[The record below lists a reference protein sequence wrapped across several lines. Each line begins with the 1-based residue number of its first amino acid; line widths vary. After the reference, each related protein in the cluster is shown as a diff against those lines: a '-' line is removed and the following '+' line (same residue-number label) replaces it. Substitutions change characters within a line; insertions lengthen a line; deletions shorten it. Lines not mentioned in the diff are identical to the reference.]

1 MIVVKNTDASYGPT
15 PKRGVLVVENG
26 NFTTQPNPARFEGL
40 VIIRGGRLE
49 DDDFE
54 STGNLYLD
62 EFANAEDEINIRG
75 SVNTGATPDVSNN
88 PGFYCMRTYCWRDLY
103 E

>member
-1 MIVVKNTDASYGPT
+1 LIVVKNTDASYGPT

-54 STGNLYLD
+54 STGNLCLD
-62 EFANAEDEINIRG
+62 GFANAEGDIKVRG
-75 SVNTGATPDVSNN
+75 SGNTGATPTCLIVSAS
-88 PGFYCMRTYCWRDLY
+88 MA
-103 E
+103 

>member
-1 MIVVKNTDASYGPT
+1 LIVVKNTDASYGPT

-26 NFTTQPNPARFEGL
+26 NFTTQPNRARFEGL

-54 STGNLYLD
+54 STGNLCLD
-62 EFANAEDEINIRG
+62 GFANAEGDIKVRG
-75 SVNTGATPDVSNN
+75 SVNTGATPTCLIVSSS
-88 PGFYCMRTYCWRDLY
+88 MA
-103 E
+103 